1 MAMWPE
7 KLDPSTLQQLQAEAE
22 RGNAQAQF
30 VLGGAYYNGNG
41 VARNLA
47 QGAQWV
53 LKAAEG
59 GYAPAQC
66 DLGVMYQEGVGVDQ
80 SFDDAVKWYRKAA
93 EQGDAL
99 ACHNLGS
106 IRAKGFRDRNLS
118 FFQRMRFARAT
129 TNNVE
134 AYKWFTLAAK
144 RGHAPSLKDKSQL
157 ERFMSPSQ
165 IEVAQRLA
173 EAFEADVGAC

>member
-1 MAMWPE
+1 MPE
-7 KLDPSTLQQLQAEAE
+7 RLDPLALQKLRAEAE
-22 RGNAQAQF
+22 RGNAQAQY

-47 QGAQWV
+47 QGAQWL

-66 DLGVMYQEGVGVDQ
+66 DLGVMYQKGVGVDQ
-80 SFDDAVKWYRKAA
+80 SFDRAVNWYLMAA

-106 IRAKGFRDRNLS
+106 LRAKGFWDRSLS
-118 FFQRMRFARAT
+118 FFQRMKFART
-129 TNNVE
+129 TSNNVE
-134 AYKWFTLAAK
+134 AYKWFTLAAN
-144 RGHAPSLKDKSQL
+144 RGHAPSLKDKSRL
-157 ERFMSPSQ
+157 ERFMSPPQ
-165 IEVAQRLA
+165 IELAQRLI
-173 EAFEADVGAC
+173 EVFEEDFGSR